1 MAGVAFLGQGVLW
14 VIAGAKRDQNM
25 VYNLF
30 KTVTSPVM
38 QLTRA
43 ITPRIIIDAHIGL
56 VAFFRALTPELSLST
71 LVLACTIFVISQAVS
86 ITPGSV
92 GTYEGFFLLVLSTFG
107 ARPAALVTAVAVLSH
122 VGNIAALLGA
132 GAVGALWLRVNR
144 PALPVG
150 LERSVPG

>member
-1 MAGVAFLGQGVLW
+1 MYEIIVILKALTEVAGVAFLGQGVLW

-56 VAFFRALTPELSLST
+56 VAFFLLLVIWLALTAFKIKI
-71 LVLACTIFVISQAVS
+71 VLENA
-86 ITPGSV
+86 
-92 GTYEGFFLLVLSTFG
+92 
-107 ARPAALVTAVAVLSH
+107 PAAS
-122 VGNIAALLGA
+122 
-132 GAVGALWLRVNR
+132 
-144 PALPVG
+144 
-150 LERSVPG
+150 

>member
-1 MAGVAFLGQGVLW
+1 MYEIIVILKALTEVAGVAFLGQGVLW

-56 VAFFRALTPELSLST
+56 VAFFL
-71 LVLACTIFVISQAVS
+71 
-86 ITPGSV
+86 
-92 GTYEGFFLLVLSTFG
+92 LLVTWVVLTAFKIKIVLEN
-107 ARPAALVTAVAVLSH
+107 APAA
-122 VGNIAALLGA
+122 
-132 GAVGALWLRVNR
+132 
-144 PALPVG
+144 
-150 LERSVPG
+150 